1 MVNVT
6 AAVMLRKSK
15 GYCENQRV
23 TAHFTAAPYF
33 GGLGGLQNSPRILY
47 FFGLRPSLQNKVLPK
62 FCFWATLRT
71 RLGRPKTKFHTAPYF
86 VFVFGQR

>member
-23 TAHFTAAPYF
+23 TAYFTAAPYF
-33 GGLGGLQNSPRILY
+33 GGLGGLQNSPRIYIKRKSEQL
-47 FFGLRPSLQNKVLPK
+47 FVAPLCTVVL
-62 FCFWATLRT
+62 
-71 RLGRPKTKFHTAPYF
+71 
-86 VFVFGQR
+86 